1 MDHQRT
7 VFLIGAG
14 SVGDDEQA
22 VFTLHVNGAA
32 CNLKCSYRDKVIEAE
47 EEDFFEGSVPNPS
60 GTRSRWP
67 ATLLLRSKRQCLSG
81 KYRDGEKSRIDSLQ
95 GEDGAISA
103 RERSGR
109 HI

>member
-32 CNLKCSYRDKVIEAE
+32 CNLKCSYRDKVI
-47 EEDFFEGSVPNPS
+47 
-60 GTRSRWP
+60 
-67 ATLLLRSKRQCLSG
+67 
-81 KYRDGEKSRIDSLQ
+81 
-95 GEDGAISA
+95 
-103 RERSGR
+103 
-109 HI
+109 